1 MELAKAKLPL
11 LFISLSLLSSTAGA
25 RDRDLFALS
34 VEDLMMVTV
43 TSTSY
48 FDETILS
55 SANSVSSVS
64 ALQWDERGSRN
75 LGELLNTLPSTLAVP
90 TNGGTRTLAIRGYF
104 HTNTAVS
111 VRLDDVPMNK
121 LNPGNSLED
130 LDGYDLDTLQTV
142 ELIRGPGSA
151 MHGADA
157 FHGVL
162 SLQTLEPDRNG
173 AILRTSLG
181 SEEYGAASTS
191 GRWGDGRQHVTAS
204 VAYRGIGDQDLAYPY
219 TDPDTG
225 QQEEGTRSNSLEN
238 TNLLL
243 KYSVQPTAAT
253 RLYANTYLFNLDA
266 DELPALGRAIAN
278 QSFLKD
284 LDHTQMNSETRL
296 LKLGMEHQ
304 ISGSNLLSVSGFGW
318 QNSSQF
324 YGDFRTTPIQIIN
337 DEQRDESRYGVQILD
352 RYRFSDSAHLA
363 LGFEYN
369 ESTMEKHITTQI
381 DASGVMRQDNFR
393 NPDTGYKRRLDS
405 LIIDGRAPLPWDSL
419 EVVYG
424 GRLDD
429 YSDFDQQFSPRL
441 GLLHTTHDQAV
452 LKILYGH
459 AYRAPNLSEM
469 FGSEQLQPNFDL
481 EAEEMDSLELVYQ
494 KQTRHWFSTLTL
506 FRNWWSEAIRGAQ
519 VEEPMEGFLYQ
530 FRNTGRNEAQGV
542 EAETQARWEQAR
554 LSLAASYVRS
564 ENVDSGEVFSA
575 FPEWMLDVG
584 WGYRFSA
591 QWDVYINNRL
601 LLRDAASAP
610 VIPGDPIEPADDY
623 FRTDLEVA
631 WSPTDALITRAAV
644 RNLFDRTN
652 YLPSF
657 LYHESG
663 IPDNGIGL
671 TLALELQL

>member
-1 MELAKAKLPL
+1 MEFAKAKLPL
-11 LFISLSLLSSTAGA
+11 LFVSLSLLSTTAGA
-25 RDRDLFALS
+25 RDRDLLAMS
-34 VEDLMMVTV
+34 VEDLLMVTI

-48 FDETILS
+48 FDETVLS
-55 SANSVSSVS
+55 SANSVTQVS
-64 ALQWDERGSRN
+64 APQWDERGNRN

-104 HTNTAVS
+104 HTNTGVS

-173 AILRTSLG
+173 ATLRTSLG

-191 GRWGDGRQHVTAS
+191 GHWGDDRQQVTAA
-204 VAYRGIGDQDLAYPY
+204 VAYRGIGDQDLTYPY

-225 QQEEGTRSNSLEN
+225 QQGEGTRSNRLEN
-238 TNLLL
+238 ANLLF
-243 KYSVQPTAAT
+243 KYSAQPTAAT
-253 RLYANTYLFNLDA
+253 RLYANTYLLKLDA
-266 DELPALGRAIAN
+266 DELPALGRAVAN
-278 QSFLKD
+278 QSYLKD
-284 LDHTQMNSETRL
+284 QDHSQMNSETGL
-296 LKLGMEHQ
+296 LKLGVEHQ
-304 ISGSNLLSVSGFGW
+304 ISASNVLTVSGFGW

-324 YGDFRTTPIQIIN
+324 FGDFRTTPIQIIS
-337 DEQRDESRYGVQILD
+337 DEVRDESRYGLQILD
-352 RYRFSDSAHLA
+352 RYRFSDRAHLA
-363 LGFEYN
+363 LGYEYN
-369 ESTMEKHITTQI
+369 ESTMDKHKTTLVH
-381 DASGVMRQDNFR
+381 ASGAVLKNNFR
-393 NPDTGYKRRLDS
+393 NPDTGYTRKLDS
-405 LIIDGRAPLPWDSL
+405 LIIDGRAPLPWDTL
-419 EVVYG
+419 ELVYG

-429 YSDFDQQFSPRL
+429 YSDFDRQFSPRL
-441 GLLHTTHDQAV
+441 GLLHTTDDQAV

-481 EAEEMDSLELVYQ
+481 QAEEMDSLELVYQ
-494 KQTRHWFSTLTL
+494 KQTRHWVSTLTL
-506 FRNWWSEAIRGAQ
+506 FQNLWSEWIRGAPLE
-519 VEEPMEGFLYQ
+519 VPSDDFLFQ
-530 FRNTGRNEAQGV
+530 FRNTGRNEAYGV
-542 EAETQARWEQAR
+542 EAETQARWDQAR

-575 FPEWMLDVG
+575 FPEWMLDLG

-591 QWDVYINNRL
+591 QWDVHINNRL

-610 VIPGDPIEPADDY
+610 VIPGDPFETAEDY
-623 FRTDLEVA
+623 FRTDLELA
-631 WSPTDALITRAAV
+631 WSPADALITRAIV

-671 TLALELQL
+671 TLALELHL